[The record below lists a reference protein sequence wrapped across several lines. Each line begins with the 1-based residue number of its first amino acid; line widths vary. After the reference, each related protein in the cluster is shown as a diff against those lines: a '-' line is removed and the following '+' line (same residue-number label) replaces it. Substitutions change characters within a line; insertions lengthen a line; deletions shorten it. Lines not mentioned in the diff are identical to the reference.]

1 MIRKKEV
8 TKTFEEKQTVEF
20 RCPDA
25 SANVYLLMAGLV
37 VAARYGFEMENALEF
52 AEQTY
57 VSFNI
62 HKDENADKTTTLDS
76 LPTSCWESAQSI
88 DSMRDIYQAHGV
100 FSKELIDGLI
110 KDLRRFDDKNLR
122 NEMEKN
128 PEIIHTLVK
137 QFYYCG

>member
-1 MIRKKEV
+1 
-8 TKTFEEKQTVEF
+8 
-20 RCPDA
+20 
-25 SANVYLLMAGLV
+25 MAGLV